1 MSTKKGP
8 GKAFR
13 KGISL
18 MDAVNMFSTR
28 EQAESWFEAK
38 RWPGGVSCPA
48 CDSTNIQRRTTRK
61 PAPYRC
67 RDCRKDFSVTSGTL
81 LHRSYIPL
89 QKWAIAFYLFS
100 TNLKGVSS
108 MKLHRDLGITQKSAW
123 YMAHRI
129 RQSWDEMADRFAGPV
144 QADETYFG
152 GKESNKHDSQKLRAG
167 RGTVGKTAVAGI
179 KDNAT
184 NWVRAEVV
192 PDTSAETLQGFV
204 QAHTKPGTIVVTDDA
219 RAYQG
224 IKRPH
229 MTVTHGEREYV
240 GEHGQTTNGIESF
253 WSMLKRAH
261 TGTYHQMS
269 EKHLHRYVREFEGRH
284 NQRSLDT
291 EEQMAVMAEGIAG
304 KRLPYAELI
313 A

>member
-1 MSTKKGP
+1 MTTKKGP
-8 GKAFR
+8 GKAYR

-28 EQAESWFEAK
+28 EQADVWFEAK
-38 RWPGGVSCPA
+38 RWGDGVTCPN
-48 CDSTNIQRRTTRK
+48 CDSLNVQRRPTRK
-61 PAPYRC
+61 PAPFRC
-67 RDCRKDFSVTSGTL
+67 RTCRKDFSVTSGTL

-89 QKWAIAFYLFS
+89 QKWGLAFFLFS

-129 RQSWDEMADRFAGPV
+129 RESWNEVADRFAGPV
-144 QADETYFG
+144 QVDETYVG
-152 GKESNKHDSQKLRAG
+152 GRESNKHETAKLRAG
-167 RGTVGKTAVAGI
+167 RGTVGKTAVAGL

-192 PDTSAETLQGFV
+192 PDTTAATLQRFV
-204 QAHTKPGTIVVTDDA
+204 HAHTQPGSIVVTDDA

-224 IKRPH
+224 INRPH
-229 MTVTHGEREYV
+229 MTVSHGTKEYV

-269 EKHLHRYVREFEGRH
+269 AKHLPRYVREFEGRH

-291 EEQMAVMAEGIAG
+291 EEQMAVMVEGIKG
-304 KRLPYAELI
+304 KRLPYADLI
-313 A
+313 G

>member
-1 MSTKKGP
+1 MTTKKGP
-8 GKAFR
+8 GNAYR

-18 MDAVNMFSTR
+18 MDAVQMFGTK
-28 EQAESWFEAK
+28 EQAEEWFEAK
-38 RWPGGVSCPA
+38 RWPDGVDCPD
-48 CDSTNIQRRTTRK
+48 CSSTNIQHRPTRK
-61 PAPYRC
+61 PQPYRC
-67 RDCRKDFSVTSGTL
+67 RTCRKAFSVTSGTL
-81 LHRSYIPL
+81 LHRTYIPL

-108 MKLHRDLGITQKSAW
+108 MKLHRDLSITQKSAW

-129 RQSWDEMADRFAGPV
+129 RDCWDEIADRFAGPV
-144 QADETYFG
+144 QADETYIG
-152 GKESNKHDSQKLRAG
+152 GKESNKHSSKRLRAG
-167 RGTVGKTAVAGI
+167 RGTIGKTPFVGL

-184 NWVRAEVV
+184 NWVRTEVV
-192 PDTSAETLQGFV
+192 PDTTASTLQGFV
-204 QAHTKPGTIVVTDDA
+204 HAHTKPNSVVVTDEA

-224 IKRPH
+224 INRPH
-229 MTVTHGEREYV
+229 MTVGHGAGQFV
-240 GEHGQTTNGIESF
+240 GEHGETTNGIESF

-269 EKHLHRYVREFEGRH
+269 DKHLHRYVREFEGRH

-291 EEQMAVMAEGIAG
+291 DEQMAVMAEGIAG